1 MGHTHKKCS
10 FLVSTWSLIL
20 FQKFINILGIHTKHC
35 SFVVLP
41 QVPHIFSRVH
51 ARNRCSFI
59 VLPLVLDDLFPFME
73 CLYVGHTHKKQCSF
87 VVLPLDP
94 LFFKELIEEL
104 GVVLQFVL
112 LELMT
117 ISITRSININGI
129 HTKQCSFVVLP
140 LFPQIFF
147 KDSFNKQV
155 QFYCLAFGPC

>member
-1 MGHTHKKCS
+1 MCRTY
-10 FLVSTWSLIL
+10 T
-20 FQKFINILGIHTKHC
+20 Q
-35 SFVVLP
+35 
-41 QVPHIFSRVH
+41 
-51 ARNRCSFI
+51 
-59 VLPLVLDDLFPFME
+59 
-73 CLYVGHTHKKQCSF
+73 KQCSF

-117 ISITRSININGI
+117 ISTTRSININGI
-129 HTKQCSFVVLP
+129 HTKQCSFVVLLLDPLFFKELIEELGVVLQFVLLELLTISITRSININGIHTKQCRFVVLP

-147 KDSFNKQV
+147 KGSFNKQV